1 MPLSMYE
8 LSVPVFLRGLE
19 IADEYC
25 DKAAAFATTQGI
37 DSFTLVNARLAPD
50 MLPFSGQIQRISD
63 GSKGP
68 VGRLAGI
75 APPKFEDA
83 EQTFPELKTRIEKTS
98 AFLRGIKPEQLL
110 NSETRTIE
118 AKFPWGAK
126 ISPGGEYLMSI
137 ALPNF
142 YFHVA
147 TAHDILRYS
156 GVPLGKRDFL
166 FLPADVREA
175 LS

>member
-1 MPLSMYE
+1 MKVKHAALH
-8 LSVPVFLRGLE
+8 VFLRGLE
-19 IADEYC
+19 ITNEYC
-25 DKAAAFATTQGI
+25 DKAAEFATTQGI
-37 DSFTLVNARLAPD
+37 DPFTLVNARLAPD

-63 GSKGP
+63 ASKGS
-68 VGRLAGI
+68 VGRLAAI
-75 APPKFEDA
+75 SPPRIVDW
-83 EQTFPELKTRIEKTS
+83 EQTFPELKTRIEKTV

-110 NSETRTIE
+110 DSETRTIE

-126 ISPGGEYLMSI
+126 LSPGGEYLLSI

-166 FLPADVREA
+166 FLPKELRETIN
-175 LS
+175 